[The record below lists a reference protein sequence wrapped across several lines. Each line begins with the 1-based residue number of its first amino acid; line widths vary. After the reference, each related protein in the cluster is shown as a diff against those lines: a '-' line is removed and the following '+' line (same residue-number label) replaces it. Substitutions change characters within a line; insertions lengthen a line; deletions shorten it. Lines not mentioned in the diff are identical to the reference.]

1 MKKIILLFL
10 LFMFSLSISSQ
21 SIIGKWKT
29 IDDESGIEKSIVEIY
44 KKNGKIF
51 GKIIEILNPEHERA
65 LCDKCEGVE
74 YNTPVLGLVLLKDMN
89 KEGSYYKG
97 GTIFDPERGKK
108 YKCRL
113 FIEKDNPDVLQVRGY
128 IAFLYASQYWKR
140 IK

>member
-1 MKKIILLFL
+1 VLP
-10 LFMFSLSISSQ
+10 S
-21 SIIGKWKT
+21 
-29 IDDESGIEKSIVEIY
+29 
-44 KKNGKIF
+44 
-51 GKIIEILNPEHERA
+51 A
-65 LCDKCEGVE
+65 
-74 YNTPVLGLVLLKDMN
+74 PVLGLVLLKDMN
-89 KEGSYYKG
+89 KEGGYYKG